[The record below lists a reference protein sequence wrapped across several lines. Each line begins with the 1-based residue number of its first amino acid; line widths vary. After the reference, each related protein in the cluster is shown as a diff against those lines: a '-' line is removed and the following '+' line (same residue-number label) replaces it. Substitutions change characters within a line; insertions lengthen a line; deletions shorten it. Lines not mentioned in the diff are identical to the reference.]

1 MATNELESLLIEYE
15 SKRRNAEVD
24 LENKKQKLYKK
35 LPRLE
40 EIDSRVN
47 KISINKAKNI
57 LINPLNKNLNIELD
71 KE

>member
-1 MATNELESLLIEYE
+1 MEKELKMATNELESLLIEYE

-24 LENKKQKLYKK
+24 LENKKKELYKK

-47 KISINKAKNI
+47 KIF
-57 LINPLNKNLNIELD
+57 
-71 KE
+71 

>member
-24 LENKKQKLYKK
+24 LENKKKELYKK

-57 LINPLNKNLNIELD
+57 LINPLNRIR
-71 KE
+71 